1 LQTAGREDIVMSKVP
16 LTARGAEKLRAEL
29 EQLKR
34 VERPKIIEA
43 IAEARAHGDLKEN
56 AEYHA
61 ARERQ
66 SFVEG
71 RIKDIEGKLSH
82 AHVIDVTKVA
92 TNGKV
97 IFGATVDVLE
107 LDKDEEHRFQIVGDD
122 EADSKLG
129 LISISSPIA
138 RALIGKAQGDV
149 ASVQAPGGL
158 REFEILE
165 IRYI

>member
-1 LQTAGREDIVMSKVP
+1 MTKVP
-16 LTARGAEKLRAEL
+16 LTARGAEKLRSEL
-29 EQLKR
+29 ERLKR

-71 RIKDIEGKLSH
+71 RIKDIEGKISH
-82 AHVIDVTKVA
+82 AQIIDVTTVA
-92 TNGKV
+92 ANGKV
-97 IFGATVDVLE
+97 VFGATVDVLE
-107 LDKDEEHRFQIVGDD
+107 LDKDTEHTFQIVGDD

-129 LISISSPIA
+129 MISISSPIA
-138 RALIGKAQGDV
+138 RALIGKAEGDV
-149 ASVQAPGGL
+149 ASVDAPGGL

-165 IRYI
+165 VRYI

>member
-1 LQTAGREDIVMSKVP
+1 MTKVP
-16 LTARGAEKLRAEL
+16 LTARGAEKLRSEL
-29 EQLKR
+29 EHLKR

-71 RIKDIEGKLSH
+71 RIKDIDGKLSN
-82 AHVIDVTKVA
+82 AQIIDVTTVA
-92 TNGKV
+92 ANGRV
-97 IFGATVDVLE
+97 VFGATVDVLE
-107 LDKDEEHRFQIVGDD
+107 LDKDEDPEFTFQIVGDD
-122 EADSKLG
+122 EADSKQG
-129 LISISSPIA
+129 MISISSPIA
-138 RALIGKAQGDV
+138 RALIGKSEGDV

-165 IRYI
+165 VRYI